1 VRTVLVIS
9 DADNVATAL
18 EDLEPG
24 TRLTIGGHDIAV
36 LERVARGHKVSLRA
50 IGQGEAVVKYG
61 SPIGT
66 ATTQIEAGRHVHVHN
81 VASARGRGD
90 LSSRGARETVIAAPR
105 IAEPPDVLTDS
116 EELP

>member
-1 VRTVLVIS
+1 MRTILIIS

-24 TRLTIGGHDIAV
+24 TRLTIGGTEITL
-36 LERVARGHKVSLRA
+36 LERVARGHKVALRA
-50 IGQGEAVVKYG
+50 ISQGEPVVKYG

-66 ATTQIEAGRHVHVHN
+66 ATSQIEAGRHVHVHN
-81 VASARGRGD
+81 VASSRGRGD
-90 LSSRGARETVIAAPR
+90 LRSDAAPETVSAAR
-105 IAEPPDVLTDS
+105 IAEPPDVLTDG